1 MKKFTTV
8 LVILLLITS
17 VTSLFATTHL
27 IYWVNGSQSNTITQG
42 DFLAWEMD
50 VTTPGSTVSI
60 DLYLDLDG
68 SHSISEGDLLLE
80 TFQMQDGG
88 TDNDGPADSSAT
100 PDGIIY
106 VNFGPFGFAPQNYVM
121 HVTDTDNSEVTN
133 WFTMIEMDTPPAT
146 ISGTVTIESVDAPDP
161 LYENIMIGA
170 QGEGLFSGLTDE
182 NGNYTINLPVADA
195 DWYVEVFFRNTVPGF
210 IAPNTNYQLNVPAG
224 DTGSINFTY
233 LKPQAWVY
241 GDLRDDEGTL
251 INRNMYIG
259 LENQTNGS
267 SNEGM
272 INNGHFNLPLSVEVQ
287 GTDSTNY
294 YWLNI
299 DNSGLIPDYLI
310 PQFNESIPISV
321 GDSLQMNLTAYS
333 TDAVIY
339 GYVTEGGE
347 APSQAYQF
355 YASSETYGS
364 TGTQSDPATG
374 YFELHVRSG
383 SSYWVNLQDDPSWG
397 TPLPDGY
404 VIEGGNG
411 LTANPGETIYFN
423 MILAGNLLAGNISFD
438 PGDPTNFNY
447 DHNHINAWDVQTNSN
462 YGTRADNSQHF
473 QLPVPDGVYNLNFS
487 AETNNYLVI
496 PSEYQNIGVQQDTVD
511 NLNFFLNYAHA
522 NLIIKLINAPI
533 PAWLEWYGIQT
544 AGEYPNVYSTSTQL
558 QPDSTFHFNIC
569 EGSWYIAAPFYDDSY
584 DVNRSDT
591 TLVVTEEDSSF
602 YVEFVYYLKSAIN
615 KLETIPTKFR
625 LAQNYPNPFNPVT
638 TISYDLPIAGQ
649 VDLSVYNILG
659 QKMATLVSEKQVPG
673 TYQAKWDA
681 AGFASGV
688 YLYKLET
695 DKGFSSVKKLVLMK

>member
-210 IAPNTNYQLNVPAG
+210 IAPNTNYQLNVPGG

-251 INRNMYIG
+251 
-259 LENQTNGS
+259 
-267 SNEGM
+267 
-272 INNGHFNLPLSVEVQ
+272 Q
-287 GTDSTNY
+287 G
-294 YWLNI
+294 
-299 DNSGLIPDYLI
+299 
-310 PQFNESIPISV
+310 F
-321 GDSLQMNLTAYS
+321 
-333 TDAVIY
+333 
-339 GYVTEGGE
+339 
-347 APSQAYQF
+347 
-355 YASSETYGS
+355 
-364 TGTQSDPATG
+364 
-374 YFELHVRSG
+374 
-383 SSYWVNLQDDPSWG
+383 
-397 TPLPDGY
+397 
-404 VIEGGNG
+404 
-411 LTANPGETIYFN
+411 
-423 MILAGNLLAGNISFD
+423 
-438 PGDPTNFNY
+438 
-447 DHNHINAWDVQTNSN
+447 
-462 YGTRADNSQHF
+462 
-473 QLPVPDGVYNLNFS
+473 
-487 AETNNYLVI
+487 
-496 PSEYQNIGVQQDTVD
+496 
-511 NLNFFLNYAHA
+511 
-522 NLIIKLINAPI
+522 
-533 PAWLEWYGIQT
+533 
-544 AGEYPNVYSTSTQL
+544 
-558 QPDSTFHFNIC
+558 
-569 EGSWYIAAPFYDDSY
+569 
-584 DVNRSDT
+584 
-591 TLVVTEEDSSF
+591 
-602 YVEFVYYLKSAIN
+602 
-615 KLETIPTKFR
+615 
-625 LAQNYPNPFNPVT
+625 
-638 TISYDLPIAGQ
+638 
-649 VDLSVYNILG
+649 
-659 QKMATLVSEKQVPG
+659 
-673 TYQAKWDA
+673 
-681 AGFASGV
+681 
-688 YLYKLET
+688 
-695 DKGFSSVKKLVLMK
+695 